1 MLLMGRIGRLA
12 TARLPHVI
20 PAHAMDKKELIS
32 CMREAAAALAE
43 FRHVLPEHSP
53 GAYAQVLAAR
63 RHVERAVALLERAVD
78 DQDNP
83 PILRLVD

>member
-1 MLLMGRIGRLA
+1 
-12 TARLPHVI
+12 
-20 PAHAMDKKELIS
+20 MDKKELIS